1 MTFNGLLD
9 KEVPKIT
16 LADFI
21 RLCLAVDD
29 DKVLYISV
37 ELCGRFNR
45 YNEPIE
51 PKKDI
56 RITDPVLQPY
66 YEYQIVGIYTTET
79 INLILK
85 EGENEHV

>member
-1 MTFNGLLD
+1 MTFNGLLN

-51 PKKDI
+51 SKAI
-56 RITDPVLQPY
+56 SIIDPVLQPY
-66 YEYQIVGIYTTET
+66 YEYQIVGFYTSET

-85 EGENEHV
+85 EGD